1 MRMLKA
7 SNHSELII
15 SPGAGR
21 YSSATAKRGCLIIA
35 SSSAGILCMPLHHIL
50 ITESLPG
57 NPGDLLSSNL
67 WCQGEYK
74 CLYLAIGYI
83 VHNM

>member
-7 SNHSELII
+7 TNHSKLII
-15 SPGAGR
+15 SPVAG
-21 YSSATAKRGCLIIA
+21 SATAKRGCLIIA
-35 SSSAGILCMPLHHIL
+35 PSSADILCMPLHHIL
-50 ITESLPG
+50 ITAGLPG

-74 CLYLAIGYI
+74 CLCLAIEYI

>member
-7 SNHSELII
+7 TNHSKLII
-15 SPGAGR
+15 SPVAGR

-35 SSSAGILCMPLHHIL
+35 PSSADILCMPLHHIL
-50 ITESLPG
+50 ITAGLPG

-74 CLYLAIGYI
+74 CLYLAIEYTT
-83 VHNM
+83 